1 MAANRTDHLPD
12 LRLEKLGIREIHER
26 IEVSPILTDPGTAGL
41 SVEDGTPKSY
51 VCTIN
56 LDPRDIKPADIG

>member
-1 MAANRTDHLPD
+1 MADRQHPHDRDLHLA
-12 LRLEKLGIREIHER
+12 KLGIRAIHER

-41 SVEDGTPKSY
+41 SGSDGSPKSY

-56 LDPRDIKPADIG
+56 LTQPIKPTLMD